1 MASYAE
7 VMKALAAIYRA
18 SDETVRGAL
27 RGRVQNLQKFGVPI
41 DVGAQ
46 TGRGRKID
54 YGREEI
60 YQMMFCL
67 ELYEI
72 GLPPVHA
79 VQIVRECWR
88 SVLADEFKK
97 EWQQPSGNDRIAIV
111 ETNLLS
117 GSWRQEYQN
126 ALKNNPQV
134 VVGTAITLTSLKGI
148 GSLFEKRK
156 IGHWRHC
163 ALVNISALVLAVESE
178 MAGALPAA
186 TTKPKKPSAA
196 DREARR

>member
-60 YQMMFCL
+60 YQIVFCL
-67 ELYEI
+67 ELYE
-72 GLPPVHA
+72 
-79 VQIVRECWR
+79 R
-88 SVLADEFKK
+88 
-97 EWQQPSGNDRIAIV
+97 
-111 ETNLLS
+111 
-117 GSWRQEYQN
+117 
-126 ALKNNPQV
+126 
-134 VVGTAITLTSLKGI
+134 
-148 GSLFEKRK
+148 
-156 IGHWRHC
+156 
-163 ALVNISALVLAVESE
+163 
-178 MAGALPAA
+178 PAA
-186 TTKPKKPSAA
+186 SACGA
-196 DREARR
+196 NRKGMLALGTRRRIQKRVATAKRHRSDCGC

>member
-88 SVLADEFKK
+88 S
-97 EWQQPSGNDRIAIV
+97 GTRRRIQKRVA
-111 ETNLLS
+111 TAK
-117 GSWRQEYQN
+117 RQR
-126 ALKNNPQV
+126 
-134 VVGTAITLTSLKGI
+134 SD
-148 GSLFEKRK
+148 
-156 IGHWRHC
+156 C
-163 ALVNISALVLAVESE
+163 
-178 MAGALPAA
+178 
-186 TTKPKKPSAA
+186 
-196 DREARR
+196 DC

>member
-18 SDETVRGAL
+18 SDETVRES
-27 RGRVQNLQKFGVPI
+27 GVVASRIFRSLEFRSTSARRPVAAARSTM
-41 DVGAQ
+41 DAKRF
-46 TGRGRKID
+46 TRC
-54 YGREEI
+54 
-60 YQMMFCL
+60 MFCL

-79 VQIVRECWR
+79 VQIVRECRR
-88 SVLADEFKK
+88 SALADEFKK

-186 TTKPKKPSAA
+186 TTKPNAQ
-196 DREARR
+196 RRR